1 MAININV
8 CSVICQAIYD
18 CPFMYPLAMPRP
30 KTVTDDAVLDAALRV
45 IDRGGPRELTLAAVA
60 REVGLAPA
68 TLLQRFQSKRGL
80 LLAIDSRGSDR
91 AGSSL
96 REATKRHRSPLRALL
111 AGLVDTSARVTSP
124 ETMANHL
131 AFLQIDLSDPEFHQ
145 LALAY
150 TTAVREEIKRLL
162 DAAVEAGELEATDTS
177 RLAQGVQTTYNG
189 ARITW
194 AIYRKGRLD
203 AWLRR
208 ELDTLLAPYRSR

>member
-1 MAININV
+1 
-8 CSVICQAIYD
+8 
-18 CPFMYPLAMPRP
+18 MPRP
-30 KTVTDDAVLDAALRV
+30 KTVDDDAVLDAALRV
-45 IDRGGPRELTLAAVA
+45 IDRGGPSELTLAAVA

-80 LLAIDSRGSDR
+80 LLAINSRGSDG
-91 AGSSL
+91 AGASL
-96 REATKRHRSPLRALL
+96 REASKRHRSPLRALV
-111 AGLVDTSARVTSP
+111 AGLVDMSSRVTSP

-150 TTAVREEIKRLL
+150 NTTVREEIKMLL
-162 DAAVEAGELEATDTS
+162 DAAVEAGELEATDTA
-177 RLAQGVQTTYNG
+177 RLAHGVQTTHSG

-208 ELDTLLAPYRSR
+208 ELDTLLAPYRAA

>member
-1 MAININV
+1 
-8 CSVICQAIYD
+8 
-18 CPFMYPLAMPRP
+18 MYSLAMPRP
-30 KTVTDDAVLDAALRV
+30 KTVADDAVLDAAVRV
-45 IDRGGPRELTLAAVA
+45 IDRGGPGELTLAAVA

-68 TLLQRFQSKRGL
+68 TLLQRFRSKRGL
-80 LLAIDSRGSDR
+80 LLAIARRGSDS

-96 REATKRHRSPLRALL
+96 REATKRHRSPLRALV
-111 AGLVDTSARVTSP
+111 AGLVNMSSRVTSP

-150 TTAVREEIKRLL
+150 TTMVREEIKTLL
-162 DAAVEAGELEATDTS
+162 DAAVEAGELDATDTS
-177 RLAQGVQTTYNG
+177 RLAQSVQTTHSG

-208 ELDTLLAPYRSR
+208 ELDTLLAPYRTA

>member
-1 MAININV
+1 
-8 CSVICQAIYD
+8 
-18 CPFMYPLAMPRP
+18 MYPLAMPRP
-30 KTVTDDAVLDAALRV
+30 KTVADDAVLDAAVRV
-45 IDRGGPRELTLAAVA
+45 IDRGGPGELTLAAVA

-80 LLAIDSRGSDR
+80 LLAINSRGSDG

-111 AGLVDTSARVTSP
+111 AGLADTSARVTSP

-189 ARITW
+189 ALITW

>member
-1 MAININV
+1 
-8 CSVICQAIYD
+8 
-18 CPFMYPLAMPRP
+18 MYPAAMPRP
-30 KTVTDDAVLDAALRV
+30 KTVADDAVLDAAVRV
-45 IDRGGPRELTLAAVA
+45 IDRGGPGELTLAAVA

-80 LLAIDSRGSDR
+80 LLAINSRGSDD

-96 REATKRHRSPLRALL
+96 REATKRHRSPLRALV
-111 AGLVDTSARVTSP
+111 AGLVDTSSRVVSP

-150 TTAVREEIKRLL
+150 TTAVREEINTLL
-162 DAAVEAGELEATDTS
+162 DAAVEAGELEATHTS

-189 ARITW
+189 AMITW
-194 AIYRKGRLD
+194 AIYRKGGLD

-208 ELDTLLAPYRSR
+208 ELDTLLAPYRSRSRG

>member
-1 MAININV
+1 
-8 CSVICQAIYD
+8 
-18 CPFMYPLAMPRP
+18 MYPLAMPRP
-30 KTVTDDAVLDAALRV
+30 KTVDDDAVLDAALRV
-45 IDRGGPRELTLAAVA
+45 IDRGGPGELTLAAVA

-80 LLAIDSRGSDR
+80 LLAINSRGSDG

-96 REATKRHRSPLRALL
+96 REATKRHRSPLRALV
-111 AGLVDTSARVTSP
+111 AGLVNMSSRVTSP

-150 TTAVREEIKRLL
+150 TTTVREEIKRLL

-177 RLAQGVQTTYNG
+177 RLAQGVQTTHSG

-208 ELDTLLAPYRSR
+208 ELDTLLAPYRAA

>member
-1 MAININV
+1 
-8 CSVICQAIYD
+8 
-18 CPFMYPLAMPRP
+18 MYPLTMPRP
-30 KTVTDDAVLDAALRV
+30 KTVDDDAVLDAAVRV
-45 IDRGGPRELTLAAVA
+45 IDRGGPSELTLAAVA

-80 LLAIDSRGSDR
+80 LLAINSRSSDR

-96 REATKRHRSPLRALL
+96 REATKRHRSPLRALV
-111 AGLVDTSARVTSP
+111 AGLVDMSSRVTSP

-150 TTAVREEIKRLL
+150 TTTVREEIKRLL

-177 RLAQGVQTTYNG
+177 RLAQSVQTTHSG

-194 AIYRKGRLD
+194 AIYRKGGLD

-208 ELDTLLAPYRSR
+208 ELDTLLAPYRAA

>member
-1 MAININV
+1 
-8 CSVICQAIYD
+8 
-18 CPFMYPLAMPRP
+18 MPRP
-30 KTVTDDAVLDAALRV
+30 KTVDDDAVLDAALRV
-45 IDRGGPRELTLAAVA
+45 IDRGGPGELTLAAVA

-80 LLAIDSRGSDR
+80 LLAINSRGSDG

-96 REATKRHRSPLRALL
+96 REATTRHRSPLRALV
-111 AGLVDTSARVTSP
+111 AGLVDMSSRVTSP

-150 TTAVREEIKRLL
+150 TTTVREEIKRLL

-177 RLAQGVQTTYNG
+177 RLAQGVQTTHSG

-208 ELDTLLAPYRSR
+208 ELDTLLAPYRAA

>member
-1 MAININV
+1 
-8 CSVICQAIYD
+8 
-18 CPFMYPLAMPRP
+18 MYPLTMPRP
-30 KTVTDDAVLDAALRV
+30 KTVDDDAVLDAALRV
-45 IDRGGPRELTLAAVA
+45 IDRGGPGELTLAAVA

-80 LLAIDSRGSDR
+80 LLAINSRGSDG

-96 REATKRHRSPLRALL
+96 REATKRHRSPLRALV
-111 AGLVDTSARVTSP
+111 AGLVDMSSRVTSP

-150 TTAVREEIKRLL
+150 TTTVREEIKRLL

-177 RLAQGVQTTYNG
+177 RLAQGIQTTHSG

-203 AWLRR
+203 TWLRR
-208 ELDTLLAPYRSR
+208 ELDTLLAPYRAT

>member
-1 MAININV
+1 
-8 CSVICQAIYD
+8 
-18 CPFMYPLAMPRP
+18 MYPLAMPRP
-30 KTVTDDAVLDAALRV
+30 KTVDDDAVLDAALRV
-45 IDRGGPRELTLAAVA
+45 IDRGGPGELTLAAVA

-80 LLAIDSRGSDR
+80 LLAINSRGSDS

-96 REATKRHRSPLRALL
+96 REATKRHRSPLRALV
-111 AGLVDTSARVTSP
+111 AGLVNMSSRVTSP

-150 TTAVREEIKRLL
+150 TTTVREEIKRLL
-162 DAAVEAGELEATDTS
+162 DAAVEAGELDATDTS
-177 RLAQGVQTTYNG
+177 RLAQSVQTTHSG

-203 AWLRR
+203 TWLRR